1 MREKCPRAAE
11 EMKKQTL
18 SSLMCLLA
26 AAIWGFAFVAQKA
39 ATELPPF
46 TIITLRS
53 FIGAL
58 FLIPVTMLF
67 DRLRG
72 DDRRLFSK
80 KGLDVT
86 RAEWIGGIACGVALS
101 AATMFQQFGIVGT
114 DAGKTAFITALYVV
128 IVPIYGLFLG
138 RRSPLH
144 VWISILIAVVGFYFL
159 CIGDAFTVAPSD
171 LLVLVCALLFAFHI
185 MVIDRFVDRCDGV
198 RMSCIQF
205 FTVGVIA
212 LVLALI
218 FDRGVTAEG
227 VFRNTLPILFLGIG
241 SSGIAYTLQI
251 LGQKG
256 AHPAVASVL
265 FSMESVF
272 GVLGG
277 VLVLR
282 ERMQAREIVGCVI
295 VFVAVILSQLPIT
308 EWIKNKKENNCSQN
322 T

>member
-1 MREKCPRAAE
+1 
-11 EMKKQTL
+11 
-18 SSLMCLLA
+18 MCLLA

-39 ATELPPF
+39 ATALPAF
-46 TIITLRS
+46 TLVTLRS
-53 FIGAL
+53 FIGAI
-58 FLIPVTMLF
+58 FLIPVAMLF

-72 DDRRLFSK
+72 DGRRLFSK
-80 KGLDVT
+80 KGLGVT
-86 RAEWIGGIACGVALS
+86 RVEWIGGVLCGLALT
-101 AATMFQQFGIVGT
+101 AATMFQQFGIEGT

-144 VWISILIAVVGFYFL
+144 VWISIGIAVVGFYFL
-159 CIGDAFTVAPSD
+159 CIGEAFTVAPSD

-205 FTVGVIA
+205 FTVAI
-212 LVLALI
+212 LTLILSLI
-218 FDRGVTAEG
+218 FDRGVTAAT
-227 VFRNTLPILFLGIG
+227 VFENALPILFLGIG

-277 VLVLR
+277 VVVLKERLEGR
-282 ERMQAREIVGCVI
+282 ELLGCAI
-295 VFVAVILSQLPIT
+295 VFVAVILSQLPAD
-308 EWIKNKKENNCSQN
+308 EWIRRLMEKNKH
-322 T
+322 

>member
-1 MREKCPRAAE
+1 
-11 EMKKQTL
+11 MKKQTL
-18 SSLMCLLA
+18 SSFLCLLA

-39 ATELPPF
+39 ATALPAF
-46 TIITLRS
+46 TLITLRS
-53 FIGAL
+53 FIGAI
-58 FLIPVTMLF
+58 FLIPVIMLF

-72 DDRRLFSK
+72 DGRRLFLK
-80 KGLDVT
+80 KGLGVT
-86 RAEWIGGIACGVALS
+86 RAEWIGGVLCGLALT
-101 AATMFQQFGIVGT
+101 AATAFQQLGIEGT

-144 VWISILIAVVGFYFL
+144 VWISVGIAVAGFYFL
-159 CIGDAFTVAPSD
+159 CIGEAFAVAPSD

-185 MVIDRFVDRCDGV
+185 LVIDRFVERCDGV
-198 RMSCIQF
+198 RLSCIQF
-205 FTVGVIA
+205 FTVGIA
-212 LVLALI
+212 SLILSLI
-218 FDRGVTAEG
+218 FDRGVTAVVIFE
-227 VFRNTLPILFLGIG
+227 NALPVLFLGIG

-277 VLVLR
+277 VIVLH
-282 ERMQAREIVGCVI
+282 EKMQGREILGCAI
-295 VFVAVILSQLPIT
+295 VFVAVILSQLPIAD
-308 EWIKNKKENNCSQN
+308 WIKDKKANKSSHI
-322 T
+322 